1 MELTPTSI
9 MRSLVLVVLCVSA
22 PHALAQARSAAQP
35 PQGFTYTLTTTQ
47 ASGRSGITGGPGA
60 QSYVAHATVLG
71 SRGRMDIVEGNTTLF
86 AKGDYILF
94 DSTEIV
100 VVHPAAQSF
109 NLVTEQTVAAVEQG
123 ALDSTIKV
131 SDESVVLDLI
141 GPGDTISGFPTTHY
155 RMRLGF
161 NMAALAMP
169 VRLGSE
175 AVTDYWVAS
184 IPGMGPNPM
193 LGANAVGH
201 ASGGVPGVLRGLSLR
216 VDSAAARMGRTIV
229 LRSASATR
237 ITMGPGTR
245 QESQTSTLVSDIK
258 RAPVDKS
265 YLIVPIQYKV
275 APLPGLSADSLSD
288 GAKWKAPP
296 PGE

>member
-1 MELTPTSI
+1 
-9 MRSLVLVVLCVSA
+9 MRSLLLTFVGVSA
-22 PHALAQARSAAQP
+22 VAAQARPSTEPAQ
-35 PQGFTYTLTTTQ
+35 GYTYTLTTTQ
-47 ASGRSGITGGPGA
+47 GAGRRGITGGPGT

-71 SRGRMDIVEGNTTLF
+71 SRGRMDIVEGNTPLF

-100 VVHPAAQSF
+100 VVHPSTQTF
-109 NLVTEQTVAAVEQG
+109 NLVTEQTVAAVGQG
-123 ALDSTIKV
+123 AFDSTIKV
-131 SDESVVLDLI
+131 SDESVALDLI

-161 NMAALAMP
+161 NMASLAMP
-169 VRLGSE
+169 IRLGSE
-175 AVTDYWVAS
+175 AVTDYWVAT

-193 LGANAVGH
+193 LGANSLGH
-201 ASGGVPGVLRGLSLR
+201 GAGGVPGVLRALSLR
-216 VDSAAARMGRTIV
+216 VDSAATRMGRTIV

-237 ITMGPGTR
+237 ITLGQGDR

-258 RAPVDKS
+258 RAPVDRN

-275 APLPGLSADSLSD
+275 APLPGMSADSLSD